1 MIKKICVFCGSSKPK
16 NNSKIEKEVNQMIKI
31 VFSKKLELIYGGANI
46 GLMGQISNN
55 LIRLGGKV
63 TGVIPKILSKK
74 EIINKNISKLII
86 VEDMH
91 ERKKTMY
98 DLSDA
103 FIVLPGGIGTLEE
116 FAEVVTWKVLGI
128 QNKKIFIINI
138 DGYYDFLLKQ
148 FNVMKDNDFLY
159 TDIFQEIV
167 IINKIEELK
176 KHL

>member
-16 NNSKIEKEVNQMIKI
+16 NNSNIEKEVNQMIKI

-116 FAEVVTWKVLGI
+116 FAEVITWKVLGI

-159 TDIFQEIV
+159 TDIFQEII

>member
-16 NNSKIEKEVNQMIKI
+16 NNSNIEKEVNQMIKI

-159 TDIFQEIV
+159 TDIFQEII